1 MKLAGRALVY
11 KRNDINTDEIIPAR
25 YLNIDKEEEL
35 AKHAMEDLDIDFVN
49 NVREG
54 DFIVAGENF
63 GCGSSR
69 EHAIWALRGAGIR
82 AIIASSF
89 SRIFYR
95 NAINNGFLVIE
106 CPAIAEKV
114 DYGDEL
120 EIDTDKG
127 IIKNKTKN
135 EEYSFTAL
143 PDFTIA
149 LMEKGGLINYIKGK
163 GS

>member
-1 MKLAGRALVY
+1 MRLAGRALVY

-25 YLNIDKEEEL
+25 YLNLDKEEEL
-35 AKHAMEDLDIDFVN
+35 SKHAMEDLDIDFVN
-49 NVREG
+49 NVRVG
-54 DFIVAGENF
+54 DFIVTGENF

-106 CPAIAEKV
+106 CPAIADKV
-114 DYGDEL
+114 DYGDLL

-127 IIKNKTKN
+127 VITNKMKS

-143 PDFTIA
+143 PDFTMA

-163 GS
+163 